1 MTITDDD
8 IRNAVINLYKRYDKD
23 NSGYIDKK

>member
-8 IRNAVINLYKRYDKD
+8 IRKAVMNLFKRYDKD
-23 NSGYIDKK
+23 NSGYIDRK

>member
-8 IRNAVINLYKRYDKD
+8 IRNAVINLFKRYDKD
-23 NSGYIDKK
+23 NSGYIDRK

>member
-1 MTITDDD
+1 MTISDDD

-23 NSGYIDKK
+23 NSGYIDRK

>member
-23 NSGYIDKK
+23 NSGYIDRK